1 MTILEKIISSKTKE
15 LKILKSLNSIK
26 DLENKKLFEKQTFS
40 LKERLE
46 LSRHGIIAEHKRK
59 SPSKSIIN
67 DNVKLKNVIISL
79 GGGAF
84 INKSIRKEVLKNHI
98 SFWLNWNEKTL
109 FNRIKNSKKR
119 PLVINKMDNELIDL
133 IKKRSYIYSKAL
145 NEIKCDNLSKNEIVR
160 KILKIYETYQVN
172 H

>member
-59 SPSKSIIN
+59 SPSKSVIN
-67 DNVKLKNVIISL
+67 DNIKLKTVIKGYHKANVCGISVL
-79 GGGAF
+79 TGPLLF
-84 INKSIRKEVLKNHI
+84 DWLLSLQFQHRKPQDSLK
-98 SFWLNWNEKTL
+98 
-109 FNRIKNSKKR
+109 
-119 PLVINKMDNELIDL
+119 
-133 IKKRSYIYSKAL
+133 
-145 NEIKCDNLSKNEIVR
+145 
-160 KILKIYETYQVN
+160 
-172 H
+172 

>member
-1 MTILEKIISSKTKE
+1 VTILEKIISSKTKE

-67 DNVKLKNVIISL
+67 DNIKLENVIKGYNKANVCGISVL
-79 GGGAF
+79 TDHTYFGG
-84 INKSIRKEVLKNHI
+84 S
-98 SFWLNWNEKTL
+98 
-109 FNRIKNSKKR
+109 
-119 PLVINKMDNELIDL
+119 
-133 IKKRSYIYSKAL
+133 
-145 NEIKCDNLSKNEIVR
+145 
-160 KILKIYETYQVN
+160 
-172 H
+172 